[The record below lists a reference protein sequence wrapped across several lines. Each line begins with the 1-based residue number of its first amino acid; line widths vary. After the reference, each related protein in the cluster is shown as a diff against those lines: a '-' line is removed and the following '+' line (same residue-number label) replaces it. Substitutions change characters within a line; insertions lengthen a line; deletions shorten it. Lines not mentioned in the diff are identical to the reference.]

1 MDKPKQ
7 SFTVSLVVTNTWTW
21 KGRTERKAMQV
32 PMPPA
37 SVGVV
42 SNVAL
47 VWGCFALTFARSA
60 VVNVQGGLVVPA
72 PAGGLVDARG
82 QLLGRP

>member
-1 MDKPKQ
+1 MDKPKK

-21 KGRTERKAMQV
+21 KGRKERKAMQV

-37 SVGVV
+37 SVGVIT
-42 SNVAL
+42 NYAL
-47 VWGCFALTFARSA
+47 VWGCFALTFAVSA
-60 VVNVQGGLVVPA
+60 VVPVRGGLVVPA

-82 QLLGRP
+82 QLLGHP